1 MAIEG
6 DPFLDFGDFGKGRS
20 AAFTS
25 DCAPHWGPPEFVDW
39 EGYQPL
45 WKGIVDYITRA

>member
-1 MAIEG
+1 MPLMI
-6 DPFLDFGDFGKGRS
+6 S
-20 AAFTS
+20 FTS